1 MSAVDIAR
9 WRAAVDEY
17 FVNTMG
23 SARWGPGA
31 ALAREYYAGQ
41 GSPRILRT
49 DREGCLVGPPVTFKM
64 LGHLLEMR
72 EITAVLSVHC
82 VAGDCSRHP

>member
-31 ALAREYYAGQ
+31 GAALAREYYAGQ

-49 DREGCLVGPPVTFKM
+49 EGGLLSWSSCYILNVGTF
-64 LGHLLEMR
+64 
-72 EITAVLSVHC
+72 A
-82 VAGDCSRHP
+82 

>member
-23 SARWGPGA
+23 SARWGPGAGA

-49 DREGCLVGPPVTFKM
+49 DREGCLVGPPVTF
-64 LGHLLEMR
+64 
-72 EITAVLSVHC
+72 
-82 VAGDCSRHP
+82 